1 MKTFLLSIC
10 CLFGVILLAQTS
22 KQQAPQESQN
32 PQIDFL
38 GFLKTSKEVAKI
50 RQSKLLSLEDFKKMA
65 ATEGTIILDTRSK
78 ENFEDR
84 HIKGAIHLNFS
95 EFTEDKLAALI
106 PSKKTN
112 ILIYCN
118 NNFRGDIRALALK
131 IAPMALNI
139 PTYINLHGYGYQNIY
154 ELGDVVELP
163 TEELEMAGRL
173 EE

>member
-1 MKTFLLSIC
+1 MKISLMISFCLLGI
-10 CLFGVILLAQTS
+10 LLLAQTS
-22 KQQAPQESQN
+22 KQQVPQGLNN
-32 PQIDFL
+32 PQIDFP
-38 GFLKTSKEVAKI
+38 GFVKISKEVAKI
-50 RQSKLLSLEDFKKMA
+50 RQDKLLSLAAFKKMA

-78 ENFEDR
+78 ENYDDR
-84 HIKGAIHLNFS
+84 HIKGAIHINFS
-95 EFTEDKLAALI
+95 EFTEEKLAALI
-106 PSKKTN
+106 PSKQTT